1 MQQGGSARVE
11 QRRAMTVQQL
21 VLSRS
26 PERAAARRAQPASL
40 VTPTFR
46 VALCALRAH
55 SLARRLHLVQPATEP
70 ESFQSPPTL
79 GRATAALPEQGRSH

>member
-1 MQQGGSARVE
+1 MQRVRSARVE
-11 QRRAMTVQQL
+11 QRRVLTVQL

-26 PERAAARRAQPASL
+26 PERASARRAQPASL
-40 VTPTFR
+40 ETPTFR

-55 SLARRLHLVQPATEP
+55 SLARRLRLAQPATET
-70 ESFQSPPTL
+70 ESFQSLPTL